1 MRFGFFIYPLTGYEP
16 KLAMSMSTLRRRR
29 SEASKREE
37 EGTLEIGVADRRLD
51 AFIEEEVRRTRSA
64 DAGPR
69 RSTAEASTPQG
80 RPKALRPSPSQEPRD
95 RTAAAGGEPT
105 DPSSLKSMKPVDP
118 ARSLSVDP
126 GHDLPHGGLGAL
138 HDAVQQTYH
147 VLRQALG
154 QHLQGQGLLGPLGPP
169 IDQPAHGG
177 LFGDGR
183 MPVDPRTLE
192 YGSGGAQTP
201 VRPQE
206 PNPFWSPALQD
217 TMRRASS
224 GLSGDLSGGA
234 DSRRLHVPGGEPV
247 PRVIAEGNAMPA
259 AASGSPVRD
268 DVEAL
273 RTRILKEAE
282 ENFDREVKRL
292 LAAKEPAD
300 TTSYKT
306 ASSGPQTGV
315 DSETYAG
322 PERPP
327 GLHHGDLGGKDRGP
341 DLSSKV
347 VRVGGAAT
355 PAAMAEALRNLELP
369 PLPSPNSEGASI
381 LFGDWLTM
389 SFLLMADISNSAK
402 AWWEESLTIAQDHYA
417 RWLTMSPLE
426 RLRAKPVVV
435 VEPALQRIEQRG
447 IAMLSG
453 ALPDQLRRDLVSG
466 RQLSVVYILY
476 KLHVTYQPG
485 GGAEKT
491 QLLKNLVETK
501 FATQTSEL
509 LTQVR
514 LWRRWLARAQ
524 ELNLALPD
532 PVVLMVTV
540 QRMIESATKS
550 GGAQMAFRIANVRQ
564 ELRVDYAATVEAV
577 MELSEYVQAEV
588 EEVSLTTPM
597 KLQPA
602 TTNAGAAGTQP
613 TTSVKA
619 MASAFGA
626 VDSDDR
632 PSQKSA
638 CKFWKSD
645 EGCKRGSSCTY
656 AHDNVDMKGRCFN
669 CGGLHMKKDCPNGPK
684 GVKPDAKKVSK
695 VKTVKEGEKMNGG
708 EKNVKGGSPGDEPA
722 DENVNVPL
730 TAVPKRLDSPEKPV
744 AKDATAELLSEA
756 TSLLK
761 TLRSMKML
769 RVKELKHKVG
779 TDEEAVGLLDGGAT
793 NGLREAYPHEMP
805 HLVPV
810 RVELASGSATL
821 YKVNEHRTLLSK
833 EKVEVIVPLHRLV
846 GLGYR
851 LNWSKGGVKISHPEY
866 GRIECTLRGGC
877 PVLPERQALAL
888 LEVMEKA
895 DRGELMIDEEIKSWW
910 TERFPEVPEET
921 WNYMKGQTSFD
932 PQVCPWNRHQR
943 RRHERSKGIILHLY
957 SGKDSQSWL
966 NMDWHGYEVINV
978 DIVNG
983 AQYDM
988 HSIGTW
994 SYLCHLARRGKVV
1007 AVLGGPPCRSVS
1019 RLRHRGPGPR
1029 PVRGRDERR
1038 FGLPGLSS
1046 VERDLVVGVETSR
1059 TLDHG

>member
-1 MRFGFFIYPLTGYEP
+1 MNIPRRSTFGSRKRRLHVRFGFFICPLTGYEP

-51 AFIEEEVRRTRSA
+51 ALIEEEVRRTRSA

-138 HDAVQQTYH
+138 HDAVQQTYL

-154 QHLQGQGLLGPLGPP
+154 QHHQGQGLLGPLGPP

-183 MPVDPRTLE
+183 MQVNPRTLE

-224 GLSGDLSGGA
+224 GLGGDLSGGA

-389 SFLLMADISNSAK
+389 SFPLMADISNSAK

-447 IAMLSG
+447 IAMLLG

-602 TTNAGAAGTQP
+602 TTNAGAAGTQT

-632 PSQKSA
+632 PSQKLA

-656 AHDNVDMKGRCFN
+656 AHD
-669 CGGLHMKKDCPNGPK
+669 
-684 GVKPDAKKVSK
+684 
-695 VKTVKEGEKMNGG
+695 EG
-708 EKNVKGGSPGDEPA
+708 
-722 DENVNVPL
+722 
-730 TAVPKRLDSPEKPV
+730 
-744 AKDATAELLSEA
+744 
-756 TSLLK
+756 SLLQLWR
-761 TLRSMKML
+761 TS
-769 RVKELKHKVG
+769 H
-779 TDEEAVGLLDGGAT
+779 EEG
-793 NGLREAYPHEMP
+793 
-805 HLVPV
+805 
-810 RVELASGSATL
+810 
-821 YKVNEHRTLLSK
+821 LSK
-833 EKVEVIVPLHRLV
+833 WGEGCEAGRQE
-846 GLGYR
+846 GL
-851 LNWSKGGVKISHPEY
+851 KGEDCEG
-866 GRIECTLRGGC
+866 
-877 PVLPERQALAL
+877 
-888 LEVMEKA
+888 
-895 DRGELMIDEEIKSWW
+895 RGEREW
-910 TERFPEVPEET
+910 
-921 WNYMKGQTSFD
+921 G
-932 PQVCPWNRHQR
+932 
-943 RRHERSKGIILHLY
+943 
-957 SGKDSQSWL
+957 
-966 NMDWHGYEVINV
+966 
-978 DIVNG
+978 
-983 AQYDM
+983 
-988 HSIGTW
+988 
-994 SYLCHLARRGKVV
+994 
-1007 AVLGGPPCRSVS
+1007 
-1019 RLRHRGPGPR
+1019 
-1029 PVRGRDERR
+1029 
-1038 FGLPGLSS
+1038 
-1046 VERDLVVGVETSR
+1046 
-1059 TLDHG
+1059 